1 MMKEIVKKM
10 AKPNLTNKELK
21 RLMKKAAKSPK
32 KFYEELKQ
40 YNNEQIFNIK
50 VNYST
55 YKKNAEDNLNLKSNL
70 FFGLILTLIFICF
83 EGIVSKI
90 IYMILLAF
98 EILLYAVFY
107 YFLLRKGD
115 PVNRILSIIEEI

>member
-21 RLMKKAAKSPK
+21 RLIKKAAKSPK

>member
-1 MMKEIVKKM
+1 MKEQVDKMTKK
-10 AKPNLTNKELK
+10 LVSNKELK
-21 RLMKKAAKSPK
+21 QLIRQVDKNPE
-32 KFYEELKQ
+32 KFYEELKKCNKQ
-40 YNNEQIFNIK
+40 EIFNIK

-55 YKKNAEDNLNLKSNL
+55 YKKNADDNLNLTSNL
-70 FFGLILTLIFICF
+70 FYGLILALTFICF
-83 EGIVSKI
+83 EGKVSKI

-98 EILLYAVFY
+98 VILLYVVVY

>member
-21 RLMKKAAKSPK
+21 QLIKKAAKSPK

>member
-21 RLMKKAAKSPK
+21 RLIKKAAKSPK
-32 KFYEELKQ
+32 KIYEELKQ

>member
-1 MMKEIVKKM
+1 MMKEIIKKM
-10 AKPNLTNKELK
+10 SKPNLTNKELK
-21 RLMKKAAKSPK
+21 QLIKKASKSPK

-40 YNNEQIFNIK
+40 YNNEQTFNIK

-55 YKKNAEDNLNLKSNL
+55 YQKNAEDNLNLTSNL
-70 FFGLILTLIFICF
+70 FYGLILTLTFICL

-98 EILLYAVFY
+98 LILLYVVVY

>member
-21 RLMKKAAKSPK
+21 QLIRKAAKSPK

-55 YKKNAEDNLNLKSNL
+55 Y
-70 FFGLILTLIFICF
+70 
-83 EGIVSKI
+83 
-90 IYMILLAF
+90 
-98 EILLYAVFY
+98 
-107 YFLLRKGD
+107 
-115 PVNRILSIIEEI
+115 

>member
-21 RLMKKAAKSPK
+21 QLIKKAAKSPK

-90 IYMILLAF
+90 IYI
-98 EILLYAVFY
+98 
-107 YFLLRKGD
+107 
-115 PVNRILSIIEEI
+115 

>member
-21 RLMKKAAKSPK
+21 QLIKKAAKSPK

-90 IYMILLAF
+90 IYIY
-98 EILLYAVFY
+98 I
-107 YFLLRKGD
+107 
-115 PVNRILSIIEEI
+115 